1 MPFSTLPAVNAIEKN
16 VDHYVTAPYAEFGE
30 KSLHALSSQANKNP
44 TYNRLVGRRV
54 LPDDQHPR
62 GTVQPAAMKNRAP
75 FDAKVRLRV
84 NCLVGMFPAE
94 SLEGLIAI
102 ARIVVMLHKTVP
114 L

>member
-1 MPFSTLPAVNAIEKN
+1 MPLSSLLAVNAIEKN

-44 TYNRLVGRRV
+44 TYNRLVGRGV

-75 FDAKVRLRV
+75 FDAKVTSRI
-84 NCLVGMFPAE
+84 NCLASKYPAQSSE
-94 SLEGLIAI
+94 TL
-102 ARIVVMLHKTVP
+102 K
-114 L
+114 